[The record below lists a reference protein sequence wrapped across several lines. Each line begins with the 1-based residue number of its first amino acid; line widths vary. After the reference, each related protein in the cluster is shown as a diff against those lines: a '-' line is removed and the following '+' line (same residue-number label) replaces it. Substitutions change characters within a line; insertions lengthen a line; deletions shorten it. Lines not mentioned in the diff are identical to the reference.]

1 MKQPTAAGHPGT
13 ADADAT
19 EVARLRGELDCV
31 NLGLL
36 SLLEERGRL
45 VRQVMAVK
53 GRLEMPRRD
62 DARERAMIESL
73 LRSATGVYADPML
86 IRIFAAI
93 FEASREL
100 GPTDPPAP
108 GSRTTGG

>member
-1 MKQPTAAGHPGT
+1 MKQPTAAGKSGT
-13 ADADAT
+13 ADADAR
-19 EVARLRGELDCV
+19 EIARLRGELDRV
-31 NLGLL
+31 NLAVL

-45 VRQVMAVK
+45 VRQVMSVK

-62 DARERAMIESL
+62 DTRERAMIESL
-73 LRSATGVYADPML
+73 LRAATGVYPDPAL
-86 IRIFAAI
+86 VRIFTAI

-100 GPTDPPAP
+100 RATDSPAP